1 MSEKKLKKKI
11 VEDRSLP
18 LTIDSL
24 KNSSSLRTSMHGDW
38 KPCT

>member
-18 LTIDSL
+18 LTIEGRSERA
-24 KNSSSLRTSMHGDW
+24 STIRIEAFH
-38 KPCT
+38 